1 VESKHDRDKL
11 IIVGSGNVALNV
23 YKIASLLDYEICI
36 IDNRPETLTWD
47 RFPEASELLLGDI
60 VELLKN
66 CEITNTTSI
75 VLLSHNH
82 EFDEPALR
90 AIVKSPA
97 RYIGVIGNKRKVTSY
112 FNTLRSMGIEDEL
125 MARIHLPI
133 GLDLGGQLAAEIA
146 LSAVAEIQAV
156 KYGRSGGP
164 VIIKQ
169 SSTEK
174 EKHDQLF

>member
-1 VESKHDRDKL
+1 MESKHDRDKL

-47 RFPEASELLLGDI
+47 LFPEASELLLGDI

-97 RYIGVIGNKRKVTSY
+97 RYIGVMGNKRKVTSY